1 MLQKLD
7 ISTGLM
13 GHFSGLHVDFT
24 FTIYKFSSSS
34 SNGIYGTM
42 NVDVSSTRDNAQ
54 EWFVLPTVWN
64 MY

>member
-1 MLQKLD
+1 
-7 ISTGLM
+7 M

-64 MY
+64 IY